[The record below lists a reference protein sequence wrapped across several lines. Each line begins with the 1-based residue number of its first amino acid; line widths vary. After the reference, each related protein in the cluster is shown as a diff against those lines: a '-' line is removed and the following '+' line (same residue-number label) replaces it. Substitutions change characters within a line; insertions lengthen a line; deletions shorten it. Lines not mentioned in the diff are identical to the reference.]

1 MQLEEVKTEVKNLTT
16 EDRRKLARFILELE
30 KQHVQ
35 NSISPQIIEDLE
47 GLSKA
52 VQDTIERI
60 KKHVKERW

>member
-1 MQLEEVKTEVKNLTT
+1 MQLEEIKTEVKNLTT
-16 EDRRKLARFILELE
+16 EDRRKLALFILELE

-35 NSISPQIIEDLE
+35 NSLSPQIVEDLE

-52 VQDTIERI
+52 VQDAIEKI

>member
-1 MQLEEVKTEVKNLTT
+1 MQLEEIKTEVKKLTT
-16 EDRRKLARFILELE
+16 EDRRKLALFILELE

-35 NSISPQIIEDLE
+35 DKIGPQIVEDLE

-60 KKHVKERW
+60 KKHVNERW

>member
-1 MQLEEVKTEVKNLTT
+1 MQIEEIKTEVKNLTT
-16 EDRRKLARFILELE
+16 EDRRKLALFILELE

-35 NSISPQIIEDLE
+35 NSISPQIVEDLE

-52 VQDTIERI
+52 VQDTIEKI

>member
-1 MQLEEVKTEVKNLTT
+1 MQLEELKTEVKNLTT